1 MINVYF
7 KMLHIQTPLYR
18 FQNLERIYESIPKH
32 EDIIWHVSKIKS
44 RKTPESYVWDDPRV
58 RLYDVDCLDTDTVA
72 KRNISFNEMKEGW
85 FHLLDDDTTFYDN
98 MYKVYSNIKNS
109 DLKMVI
115 GAQLDEKKRLRLR
128 PSYPRSGYID
138 TGNVLA
144 HSSLTEKVAWIKSD
158 PYPRD
163 YFFWK
168 NCFVHSG
175 EENVLL
181 INEVIS
187 HYNMLR

>member
-1 MINVYF
+1 
-7 KMLHIQTPLYR
+7 MLHIQTPLYR
-18 FQNLERIYESIPKH
+18 FENLDKVYESIPKH

-44 RKTPESYVWDDPRV
+44 RETPKSKAWDDPRV

-72 KRNISFNEMKEGW
+72 KRNASFDEMKEGW
-85 FHLLDDDTTFYDN
+85 FHLLDDDTTFHSN
-98 MYKVYSNIKNS
+98 MYKVYRNVKDA

-115 GAQLDEKKRLRLR
+115 GIQLDNRGKLRLS
-128 PSYPRSGYID
+128 PNYPRAGYID
-138 TGNVLA
+138 TGNVLG
-144 HSSLTEKVAWIKSD
+144 HSSLTEKVAWMKSD

-168 NCFVHSG
+168 NCFVYSG